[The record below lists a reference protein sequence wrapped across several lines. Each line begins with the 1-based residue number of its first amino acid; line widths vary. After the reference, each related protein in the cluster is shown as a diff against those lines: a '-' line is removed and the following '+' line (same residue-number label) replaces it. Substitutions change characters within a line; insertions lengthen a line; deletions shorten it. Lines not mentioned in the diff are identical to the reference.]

1 MTADRLNHL
10 PFNKGWV
17 GPGSFGR
24 TTAFVTVT
32 SQGTDAIFVY
42 YIVGSVKQD
51 LVPRAMDPILLV
63 IGILLI
69 ATAVAFL
76 TGLIPYPFGWIV
88 LSVVFILRL
97 VHLRRKVR
105 GRGNGFQA

>member
-1 MTADRLNHL
+1 
-10 PFNKGWV
+10 
-17 GPGSFGR
+17 
-24 TTAFVTVT
+24 
-32 SQGTDAIFVY
+32 
-42 YIVGSVKQD
+42 
-51 LVPRAMDPILLV
+51 MDPILLV

-69 ATAVAFL
+69 ATVVAFL

-97 VHLRRKVR
+97 AHLRRTVR